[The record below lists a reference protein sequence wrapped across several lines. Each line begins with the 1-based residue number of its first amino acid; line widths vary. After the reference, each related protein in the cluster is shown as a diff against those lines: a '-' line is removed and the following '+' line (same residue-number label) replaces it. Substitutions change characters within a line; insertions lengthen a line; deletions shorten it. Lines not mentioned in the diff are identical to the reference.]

1 MDLNLGI
8 ISEVEKKL
16 KKKLLIEYMYTNLK
30 HHNFWAYRYFFCE
43 LLSLINVGGNLQISR
58 KFFPPIFH
66 TIFIQIFQVRCFSW
80 TVSSTALSSRTA
92 LKWCPSPT
100 AIKKIASIPW
110 STSSRGWPSAPS
122 TNLARPGTLKN
133 TTHFV
138 FCRSTLSTRR
148 STSSSGSGYFS
159 SVSKP
164 LYLPHLLF
172 KKQRKPLRKLL
183 LPFLSTFFPPL
194 NRKKV
199 KRNLITEHDTS
210 AFPKLKMN
218 DLVSFFFPRSSEFLS
233 PCVSSGD
240 HLQSVYPSV
249 RTTTSVPS
257 RQAGMYRNG
266 HRKVLCRRLVP
277 HLFDG
282 TKHRLR
288 HFQSKFY

>member
-1 MDLNLGI
+1 M
-8 ISEVEKKL
+8 
-16 KKKLLIEYMYTNLK
+16 
-30 HHNFWAYRYFFCE
+30 
-43 LLSLINVGGNLQISR
+43 LQSM
-58 KFFPPIFH
+58 K
-66 TIFIQIFQVRCFSW
+66 
-80 TVSSTALSSRTA
+80 
-92 LKWCPSPT
+92 
-100 AIKKIASIPW
+100 
-110 STSSRGWPSAPS
+110 
-122 TNLARPGTLKN
+122 
-133 TTHFV
+133 
-138 FCRSTLSTRR
+138 R

-210 AFPKLKMN
+210 AFPKWKMN

-266 HRKVLCRRLVP
+266 HRKILCRRLVP

-288 HFQSKFY
+288 HFQSKFLKKWLPRHYSLYIDTIDHKIKEIHPPKDLRKLPSPRFEY